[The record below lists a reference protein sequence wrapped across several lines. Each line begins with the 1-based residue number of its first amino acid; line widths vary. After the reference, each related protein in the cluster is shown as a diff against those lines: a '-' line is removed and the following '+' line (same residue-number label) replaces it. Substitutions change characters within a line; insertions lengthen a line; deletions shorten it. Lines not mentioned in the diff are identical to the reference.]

1 MIFSTD
7 KQKIIKPDIL
17 QEFIF
22 QFKRKKKMIKAQGY
36 FDMQSLYLW

>member
-22 QFKRKKKMIKAQGY
+22 QFKRKKMIKAQGY